1 MTTGSRDRI
10 GANST
15 PHATEQTVQPEPR
28 ALAAVAPTLAPTT
41 TPPEPQP
48 SGAGR
53 SEGPTPDGGGHDGRG
68 PQPTGFWRTFD
79 SLRDPN
85 YRWFFGSMFSHF
97 AGMNIQMFIQGY
109 MVFQLTDSFAYL
121 GLISV
126 AQGIPML
133 LLAVFG
139 GVIAD
144 QVSQKKHV
152 VQIGQAVN
160 ALNAFLVAAWI
171 VSDLIAVEHLL
182 VAAFVQGTVNSLMMP
197 SRQALTP
204 EVVGMERLTN
214 ALALSTAG
222 MNFNRLVMPG
232 LAGTVLAIFAPDE
245 GLDATEFV
253 YIAIGLMFVAA
264 VLFMFKVPRIE
275 REARGERSVSGA
287 FADLADGIRY
297 VRHEPTIKLLL
308 VTNLLIVSASMPY
321 FMLLPGF
328 VEEVLGAGK
337 GELGFLIS
345 IQGIG
350 SLAGSLWIASMANR
364 GRGKLMLY
372 SSLLLGVSLIF
383 FAASESFWLTAGILV
398 VVGLGQS
405 GRMSLSNVLV
415 QSYSEDAYRG
425 RVMSIYMMEF
435 GLTMIGTFLVGL
447 LAAVIGPQWA
457 IGGTAAWL
465 VLLIVY
471 LLVRTDLAR
480 LD

>member
-1 MTTGSRDRI
+1 MATGSRDHL

-15 PHATEQTVQPEPR
+15 PASLTT
-28 ALAAVAPTLAPTT
+28 AAVTTDFRPATPPTSGAAAPTS
-41 TPPEPQP
+41 Q
-48 SGAGR
+48 
-53 SEGPTPDGGGHDGRG
+53 PTPQLPHPGGASSDSGGGPR
-68 PQPTGFWRTFD
+68 QTSGFWRTFD

-109 MVFQLTDSFAYL
+109 MVFQLTGSFAYL

-144 QVSQKKHV
+144 QVSQKKYV

-160 ALNAFLVAAWI
+160 AANAFLVAFWI

-182 VAAFVQGTVNSLMMP
+182 VAAAVQGIVNSLMMP

-204 EVVGMERLTN
+204 EVVGMDRLTN

-232 LAGTVLAIFAPDE
+232 LAGSVLAIVAPDE

-264 VLFMFKVPRIE
+264 VLFMFKLPRIE
-275 REARGERSVSGA
+275 RAGRGERSVAGA
-287 FADLADGIRY
+287 IADLVDGFAY
-297 VRHEPTIKLLL
+297 VRRTPTIRLLL
-308 VTNLLIVSASMPY
+308 LTNLLIVSASMPY

-328 VEEVLGAGK
+328 VEEVLGSGK

-345 IQGIG
+345 IQGVG

-383 FAASESFWLTAGILV
+383 FSASESFWLTAAILV

-415 QSYSEDAYRG
+415 QSYAEDEYRG

-435 GLTMIGTFLVGL
+435 GLTMIGTFVVGL
-447 LAAVIGPQWA
+447 LAAVIGPQLA

-465 VLLIVY
+465 VILIVY
-471 LLVRTDLAR
+471 LLVRTDLAQ